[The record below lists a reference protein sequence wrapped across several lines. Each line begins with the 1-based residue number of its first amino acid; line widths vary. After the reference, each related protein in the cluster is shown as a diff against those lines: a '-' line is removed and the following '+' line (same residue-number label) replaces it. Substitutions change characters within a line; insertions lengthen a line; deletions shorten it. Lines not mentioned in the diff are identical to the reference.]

1 MNEILADGLGG
12 GFMAYIDTDLDK
24 LVIVYNGYKFF
35 RERMEYL
42 NNRTIMTYMQVED
55 LIEDIKPEDF
65 EEQEELYDEYRK
77 IYRELEDTYNE
88 TCSMFKEILK
98 TDLGVGMKKL
108 YDLLKEYKSIKFDD

>member
-1 MNEILADGLGG
+1 MNEILADGLRG

-24 LVIVYNGYKFF
+24 LVTVYNGYKFF

-55 LIEDIKPEDF
+55 LIEGIKPEDF
-65 EEQEELYDEYRK
+65 EEQEEL
-77 IYRELEDTYNE
+77 YRELEDTYNE

>member
-1 MNEILADGLGG
+1 
-12 GFMAYIDTDLDK
+12 MAYIDTDLDK
-24 LVIVYNGYKFF
+24 LVTVYNGYKFF

-108 YDLLKEYKSIKFDD
+108 YDLLKEYKSIKFDDLFYSCNPSYV

>member
-1 MNEILADGLGG
+1 MNEILADGLRG
-12 GFMAYIDTDLDK
+12 GFMVYIDTDLDK
-24 LVIVYNGYKFF
+24 LVTVYNGYKFF

-55 LIEDIKPEDF
+55 LIEGIKPEDF

>member
-1 MNEILADGLGG
+1 MNEILADGLRG

-24 LVIVYNGYKFF
+24 LVTVYNGYKFF

-55 LIEDIKPEDF
+55 LIEGIKPEDF

-108 YDLLKEYKSIKFDD
+108 YDSLKEYKSIKFDD